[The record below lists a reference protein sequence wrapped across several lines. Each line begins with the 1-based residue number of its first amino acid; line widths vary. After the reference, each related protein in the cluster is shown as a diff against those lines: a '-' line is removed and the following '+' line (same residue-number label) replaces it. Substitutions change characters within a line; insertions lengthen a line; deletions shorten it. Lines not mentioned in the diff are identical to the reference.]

1 MKIAVIPNLTKDP
14 ELVFSNKVKEYLASE
29 EVEVVESGRSLKDF
43 DVAVV
48 LGGDGTILEIAE
60 EAAKTNTPI
69 IGINFGNLGF
79 LSQIEKTD
87 IEKIKSILS
96 DYNTR
101 DVMMLSGKIADGEEV
116 NALNDLVIR
125 GDISRMVSLE
135 IYIDGSKAGEYSAD
149 GVIFSTPTGSTAYS
163 LSAGGPIIHPKMDAI
178 LITPICPHSLDARS
192 MVIPPD
198 CRVEVKIVPPYRT
211 KPVLTADGKTVKTIE
226 NDETVEITRSDLRL
240 KLIEIDENNFFEVL
254 GRKIK

>member
-14 ELVFSNKVKEYLASE
+14 ELIYSNKVKEYLASE
-29 EVEVVESGRSLKDF
+29 EVEVIDYGRSLEEF
-43 DVAVV
+43 DMAVV

-87 IEKIKSILS
+87 IEKIKTILS
-96 DYNTR
+96 EYKFR
-101 DVMMLSGKIADGEEV
+101 EVMMLSGRIADGEEV
-116 NALNDLVIR
+116 NALNDIVIR

-163 LSAGGPIIHPKMDAI
+163 LSAGGPIIHPKMDGI
-178 LITPICPHSLDARS
+178 LITPVCPHSLDARS
-192 MVIPPD
+192 MVIPPE
-198 CRVEVKIVPPYRT
+198 CKVQVKIIPPYRT

-226 NDETVEITRSDLRL
+226 NNETVEITRSALRL
-240 KLIEIDENNFFEVL
+240 KLIEIEENNFFEVL

>member
-14 ELVFSNKVKEYLASE
+14 ELIYSNKVKEYLASE
-29 EVEVVESGRSLKDF
+29 EVEVIDYGRSLEEF
-43 DVAVV
+43 DMVVV

-96 DYNTR
+96 EYKFR
-101 DVMMLSGKIADGEEV
+101 EVMMLSGKIADGEEV
-116 NALNDLVIR
+116 NALNDIVIR

-163 LSAGGPIIHPKMDAI
+163 LSAGGPIIHPKMDGI
-178 LITPICPHSLDARS
+178 LITPVCPHSLDARS
-192 MVIPPD
+192 MVIPPE
-198 CRVEVKIVPPYRT
+198 CKVQVKIIPPYRT

-226 NDETVEITRSDLRL
+226 NNETVEITRSALRL
-240 KLIEIDENNFFEVL
+240 KLIEIEENNFFEVL

>member
-14 ELVFSNKVKEYLASE
+14 ELIYSNKVKEYLASE
-29 EVEVVESGRSLKDF
+29 EAEIIDYGKSLEGY

-48 LGGDGTILEIAE
+48 IGGDGTILEIAG
-60 EAAKTNTPI
+60 EAARTNTPI

-79 LSQIEKTD
+79 LSQIEKAD
-87 IEKIKSILS
+87 IEKIKNILS
-96 DYNTR
+96 DFKTK
-101 DVMMLSGKIADGEEV
+101 DVMMLSGKINGKEEV
-116 NALNDLVIR
+116 NALNDVVIR

-135 IYIDGSKAGEYSAD
+135 IYIDGEKAGEYSAD

-163 LSAGGPIIHPKMDAI
+163 LSAGGPIIHPKMDGI

-226 NDETVEITRSDLRL
+226 NDDTVEITRSALRL
-240 KLIEIDENNFFEVL
+240 KLIEIDDNNFFEVL